1 MDPGLFE
8 DIIEFEKVKK
18 VFLLKDKS
26 AKVMAASS
34 STLTALTNKSK
45 KDAEA
50 HEELLR

>member
-8 DIIEFEKVKK
+8 DIMEFEKVKK

-26 AKVMAASS
+26 AKHMAASN
-34 STLTALTNKSK
+34 STISAITNKSK

-50 HEELLR
+50 HEDLLR